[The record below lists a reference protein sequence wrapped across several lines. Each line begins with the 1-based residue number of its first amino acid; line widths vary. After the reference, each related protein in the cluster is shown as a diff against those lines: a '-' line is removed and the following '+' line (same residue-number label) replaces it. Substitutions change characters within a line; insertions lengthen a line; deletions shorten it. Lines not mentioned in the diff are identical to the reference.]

1 MALIKVTDID
11 NLLKPYGY
19 ERKWYDSIYGWIQSI
34 DYMKEGVDDPI
45 TLSIKYD
52 EDYEEELCHVEE
64 EVETDFSRCNATVI
78 CIPSQIVTETGFI
91 DGSKDGIV
99 LSISSLNEDEK
110 YHTQDLT
117 IENIKKALWINEHLD
132 EHECFIMKKHIEN
145 IQDIRN
151 RLEKFNKQYNYICKF
166 NPIFGC
172 REERENSHLYLYY
185 EGDYYGYEI
194 GTNAFDGE
202 VYVDHNKKIDLKT
215 ISDKDL
221 LALTIPVDEIEKR
234 EKAGYPKHHC

>member
-19 ERKWYDSIYGWIQSI
+19 ERKWYDSIYGLIQSI

-52 EDYEEELCHVEE
+52 EDYEE

-234 EKAGYPKHHC
+234 EKAGYPKNHC